1 MTMNVH
7 TQPETAED
15 LEQLS
20 RHFCDANEA
29 CRHGLLDFAPL
40 PCPAPTGAAPGS
52 AKKKRIL
59 AQRFAAGVELWH
71 PKDQKINLT

>member
-1 MTMNVH
+1 MQYIH
-7 TQPETAED
+7 TQPKTED
-15 LEQLS
+15 ELWEIS
-20 RHFCDANEA
+20 RYFPDANEA

-52 AKKKRIL
+52 AEKQRIL